1 MQHEKIAA
9 FFYFISNALQMGS
22 YLGFKGFR
30 IGREQFIFLIPFDHF
45 FLAKLKISKFY
56 RKNGGYFQS
65 TVG

>member
-1 MQHEKIAA
+1 
-9 FFYFISNALQMGS
+9 MGS

-45 FLAKLKISKFY
+45 FLAKLKTSKFY

-65 TVG
+65 TMG